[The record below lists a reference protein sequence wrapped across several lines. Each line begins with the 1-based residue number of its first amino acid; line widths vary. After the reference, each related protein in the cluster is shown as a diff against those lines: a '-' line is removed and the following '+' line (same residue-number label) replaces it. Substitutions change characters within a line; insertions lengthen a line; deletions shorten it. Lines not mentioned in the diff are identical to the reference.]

1 MTNAASTP
9 TKRAFQFVLLL
20 GVVSL
25 FADMTYE
32 GARSIAGPYLA
43 VLGASG
49 KVVGVVSGF
58 GELLGYGLRFVSGWI
73 SDRTRQYWAI
83 TIAGYFINLLA
94 VPALAL
100 AGRWESA
107 AALLI
112 AERVGKAIRNPP
124 RDAMLSHAASG
135 LGAGW
140 AFGLHEALD
149 QIGAVTGPLLVAAVL
164 HFRGG
169 YQESFA
175 MLLIPAL
182 LALAVLLTAR
192 FLYPRPRDLEQTV
205 SKVGG
210 EGMPRVF
217 WVYLAAAGLVAA
229 GYVDFPLIAFHLKR
243 QVIASETFIPFL
255 YSVAMAVDAIS
266 ALIFGRLFD
275 RKGIK
280 VMAWVAALGS
290 LFAPLVFLGGS
301 GMALLGMAIWGVG
314 MGAQESILRAA
325 VAGMV
330 SPDRRGSAFG
340 LFNAGFGV
348 AWFAGSAAMG
358 VLYDHSILLLVTC
371 SIGLQ
376 MAAVPVFLASHSRV
390 RA

>member
-1 MTNAASTP
+1 MTNAAGNPNRS
-9 TKRAFQFVLLL
+9 ALQFVLLL
-20 GVVSL
+20 GAVSL
-25 FADMTYE
+25 FADITYE

-49 KVVGVVSGF
+49 TVVGVVSGF

-124 RDAMLSHAASG
+124 RDAMLSHAASR

-149 QIGAVTGPLLVAAVL
+149 QAGAVTGPLLIAAVL
-164 HFRGG
+164 HVRGD

-192 FLYPRPRDLEQTV
+192 FLHPRPRDLGRTV
-205 SKVGG
+205 AKVSG
-210 EGMPRVF
+210 ENMPRVY

-243 QVIASETFIPFL
+243 QTIASEAFIPVL
-255 YSVAMAVDAIS
+255 YAVAMAVDAIS
-266 ALIFGRLFD
+266 ALICGRLFD
-275 RKGIK
+275 RKGIQ

-314 MGAQESILRAA
+314 MGAQESILKAA
-325 VAGMV
+325 VAGLV

-340 LFNAGFGV
+340 LFNAGFGA

-358 VLYDHSILLLVTC
+358 VLYDYSILLLVTC

-376 MAAVPVFLASHSRV
+376 MAAVPVFLATHSRL